1 MPSGPGPG
9 QSWYPPNPSSL
20 IPSSSSQSGSGG
32 RLRGELGEERAF
44 SALRPPL
51 AATHTPPASDTNPG
65 HRGSQPSTL
74 ASKKPEQA
82 GCSFLE
88 EAPMHLR
95 RKIVLRGLRWEN
107 CCQKKKKPLTKK
119 SSTDRNLKPRE
130 SWDIKQ
136 GRSWPG
142 PSFRRQ
148 RSQNCE
154 ANRWQRK
161 RPRTMLPACA
171 GQEGGARG
179 SRRKNDSLL

>member
-1 MPSGPGPG
+1 MFLPRRSTNALKEENSTSRT
-9 QSWYPPNPSSL
+9 QV
-20 IPSSSSQSGSGG
+20 
-32 RLRGELGEERAF
+32 GEL
-44 SALRPPL
+44 LPP
-51 AATHTPPASDTNPG
+51 
-65 HRGSQPSTL
+65 
-74 ASKKPEQA
+74 
-82 GCSFLE
+82 
-88 EAPMHLR
+88 
-95 RKIVLRGLRWEN
+95 
-107 CCQKKKKPLTKK
+107 KKKKPLTKK